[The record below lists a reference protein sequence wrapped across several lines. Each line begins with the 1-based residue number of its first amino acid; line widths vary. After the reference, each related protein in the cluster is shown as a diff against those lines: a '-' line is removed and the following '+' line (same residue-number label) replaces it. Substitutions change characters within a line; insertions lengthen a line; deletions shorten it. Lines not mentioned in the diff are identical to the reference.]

1 MPSWR
6 PVRTGRRRRT
16 RRLRVAFVLAVALIA
31 VEVGVIAWNRHAG
44 DGPPARASIT
54 PAVGHRQKPKIVKRR
69 LAHAGPLN
77 LYAYDHAGMISRM
90 ARQDPARVYV
100 PNSAGNSVD
109 VIDPHTYK
117 VVEHFPVGALPQH
130 VTPSHDLKTLYVND
144 DVGNTLTPIDPL
156 TGRPGKP
163 FPVDDPY
170 NLYFTIDGRYAIVVA
185 ERLQRLDFRNAHTF
199 RLVRALTVP
208 CAGVNHMDFSANGRY
223 VIASCE
229 FSGRLLKVDVRRF
242 RVLGVRTLPRSFS
255 VPQDVRS
262 SPDAKVFYVADLA
275 AGGVWEIDPARFK
288 VIGFIHTGAGAHGL
302 VVGRNGKVLYVAN
315 RNEGSVSVI
324 SFRTRKVVAKWRIPG
339 GGSPDM
345 GDVSANGKVLWL
357 SGRYNS
363 AVYAIDTRTGRL
375 IARIPVGASPHG
387 LSVWPQPGR
396 YSLGHTGNMR

>member
-130 VTPSHDLKTLYVND
+130 VTTSHDLKTLYVND